1 MNLRENIRES
11 VKSVKSNLLR
21 TILTATIIAIG
32 ITALVGI
39 LTAIDGL
46 KASID
51 TSFSSLGA
59 NTFSVASRRPDRRHR
74 QGKEEKKYPLL
85 KKRDVFKF
93 EELYTAGTSA
103 LHLRV
108 SGSVEVKYKSKK
120 TNPNITLRGIDNDYM
135 IIRNYNIANGR
146 NLTEIEVDNASD
158 VVIIGAEVVKE
169 LFENE
174 DPVNQRISF
183 YGNQYRII
191 GVLEKKGGF
200 GGSDYADR
208 TLFVPIK
215 NAIRVAHGG
224 SLDYRLTVAVA
235 NPAMMDQAMG
245 EAIGLMRRIREDPI
259 GEDISFKV
267 EQYKTMEEELEE
279 ITSTLRIG
287 GFTIGLITLIGASIG
302 LMNIMLVSVTERT
315 REIGIRKAIGAN
327 PAKIKSQFL
336 IEAIVICMFGGI
348 AGVILGVAMGNVI
361 SRIFEA
367 NKFVVPWEWMI
378 LGFVVTLIVGLVS
391 GYYPAMKA
399 SRLNPID
406 ALRYE

>member
-1 MNLRENIRES
+1 MNLKENIRES

-59 NTFSVASRRPDRRHR
+59 NTFSVASKRPEHRHR

-93 EELYTAGTSA
+93 KELYEAGTSA
-103 LHLRV
+103 LHLWV

-120 TNPNITLRGIDNDYM
+120 TNPNITLRGIDENYM
-135 IIRNYNIANGR
+135 VIRNYNIEKGR

-158 VVIIGAEVVKE
+158 VVVIGTEVVKE

-174 DPVNQRISF
+174 DPLNKRISF
-183 YGNQYRII
+183 YGNQYRIV

-208 TLFVPIK
+208 TLFVPVK
-215 NAIRVAHGG
+215 NAIRVARGG
-224 SLDYRLTVAVA
+224 SLDYRITVAVD
-235 NPAMMDQAMG
+235 NPALMDQAMG

-267 EQYKTMEEELEE
+267 ERYKTMEEELDE
-279 ITSTLRIG
+279 ISATLRIG

-315 REIGIRKAIGAN
+315 REIGVRKAIGAN
-327 PAKIKSQFL
+327 PAKIKMQFL
-336 IEAIVICMFGGI
+336 IEAIVICMFGGVG
-348 AGVILGVAMGNVI
+348 GVILGVAMGNVI
-361 SRIFEA
+361 SRIFNA
-367 NKFVVPWEWMI
+367 DKFVLPWEWML
-378 LGFVVTLIVGLVS
+378 LGFGVTLIVGLVS

>member
-1 MNLRENIRES
+1 M
-11 VKSVKSNLLR
+11 KSVKTNLLR

-32 ITALVGI
+32 ITSLVGI

-59 NTFSVASRRPDRRHR
+59 NTFSVASRRPDRRRH

-85 KKRDVFKF
+85 KKRDVFRFK
-93 EELYTAGTSA
+93 ELYQTGTCA

-120 TNPNITLRGIDNDYM
+120 TNPNITLRGVDENYM
-135 IIRNYNIANGR
+135 LIRNYNIEKGR
-146 NLTEIEVDNASD
+146 NFAEVEVENGSD
-158 VVIIGAEVVKE
+158 VVIIGTEVVKE

-174 DPVNQRISF
+174 DPVNKRISF

-200 GGSDYADR
+200 GGADFADR
-208 TLFVPIK
+208 TLFVPVK
-215 NAIRVAHGG
+215 NAVRIARGG
-224 SLDYRLTVAVA
+224 SLDYRITVGVP
-235 NPAMMDQAMG
+235 NPAMMEQSMG

-259 GEDISFKV
+259 GSDISFKV
-267 EQYKTMEEELEE
+267 EKYKTMEEELDE
-279 ITSTLRIG
+279 ISSTLRIG
-287 GFTIGLITLIGASIG
+287 GFLIGLITLIGASIG

-315 REIGIRKAIGAN
+315 REIGIRKAIGAT
-327 PAKIKSQFL
+327 PSKIKRQFL

-348 AGVILGVAMGNVI
+348 GGVVMGVAMGNVI
-361 SRIFEA
+361 SRIFDA
-367 NKFVVPWEWMI
+367 NKFVVPWEWML
-378 LGFVVTLIVGLVS
+378 LGFVVTLVVGLVS

-399 SRLNPID
+399 SRLNPIE